1 MLTKQDKITKTSK
14 ESALEKSKEWDQY
27 LALTQF
33 RTVITL
39 HFIHDI
45 ESHLKNLSLCFQ
57 STDLTPSS
65 LRCSIERTYEQLEAM
80 KTVDGASLCSFWDD
94 LDKTTDSFKGFNLEK
109 RVEGEEMFSS
119 IARSCFRLR
128 WFI

>member
-1 MLTKQDKITKTSK
+1 MPGLNEEKEKHREKSKEFTLTKNELVLRLAASK
-14 ESALEKSKEWDQY
+14 ESALEKSKEWDLY

-45 ESHLKNLSLCFQ
+45 ESHLKILSLCFQ

-80 KTVDGASLCSFWDD
+80 KTVDGASL
-94 LDKTTDSFKGFNLEK
+94 
-109 RVEGEEMFSS
+109 
-119 IARSCFRLR
+119 
-128 WFI
+128 